1 MNNIR
6 YLNTLVSCEKKLK
19 TIKMLGE
26 NIKKYRELK
35 GYSQEFMAHEM
46 NISQSSY
53 AKLENENTKITV
65 ERLHKIAELLEIEI
79 SALLDSNKKNV
90 FNLYN
95 NQTAMGLVEQYIN
108 TETKET
114 YEKLIDQYE
123 MRLKEK
129 DQLIQ
134 MLMGK

>member
-1 MNNIR
+1 
-6 YLNTLVSCEKKLK
+6 
-19 TIKMLGE
+19 MLGE